1 MKEWFNVSTRGL
13 QENKI
18 FLGFFSG
25 QGKPDHIAW
34 PHSLEWG
41 MFCLPLCG
49 KVVRE
54 GGPALVELLSIL
66 LWNVFTFV
74 TSYNMKIKSA

>member
-25 QGKPDHIAW
+25 QGKPDHIA
-34 PHSLEWG
+34 
-41 MFCLPLCG
+41 
-49 KVVRE
+49 
-54 GGPALVELLSIL
+54 
-66 LWNVFTFV
+66 
-74 TSYNMKIKSA
+74 